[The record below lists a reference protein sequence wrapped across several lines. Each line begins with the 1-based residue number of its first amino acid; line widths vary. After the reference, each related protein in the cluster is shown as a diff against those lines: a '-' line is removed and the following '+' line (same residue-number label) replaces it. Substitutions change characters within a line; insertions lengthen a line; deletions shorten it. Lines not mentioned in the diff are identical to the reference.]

1 MAEIDLWLISAIFFK
16 KNTHCECVLTYDGFL
31 WHSLLIPTL
40 RVRKRT
46 HNKNVYFNLQI
57 YANMTQKKHAKKM
70 TVMTYMHNYKI
81 GNIFDIDI

>member
-46 HNKNVYFNLQI
+46 HNENVYFNL
-57 YANMTQKKHAKKM
+57 
-70 TVMTYMHNYKI
+70 
-81 GNIFDIDI
+81 